1 MTPNM
6 WRKTA
11 LLRFLRSAA
20 ALVLIVVAGMV
31 VTGSAA
37 QAATGTCPGTRIG
50 KFNLYSDG
58 APINGSLLFGYVE
71 VYYSNGYNCA
81 RTVSSSNTWGVS
93 KTMSVELWVCAT
105 SSTCR
110 LLSPDDRDHGTY
122 RYYAG
127 PVSAYA
133 RDKCIWV
140 IGNIYYPPTDSNA
153 GDNKYGWCD

>member
-1 MTPNM
+1 MRPNS
-6 WRKTA
+6 RRTA
-11 LLRFLRSAA
+11 SLFRIVRVVAS
-20 ALVLIVVAGMV
+20 LVVVLAAGMV
-31 VTGSAA
+31 VTGSTA

-50 KFNLYSDG
+50 RFDLYSDG
-58 APINGSLLFGYVE
+58 APINGSLHFGYVE

-93 KTMSVELWVCAT
+93 KTMSVELWVC
-105 SSTCR
+105 SSSATCR

-140 IGNIYYPPTDSNA
+140 VGNIYYAPTDSNA